1 LPLGKHTRNKN
12 TNPRRRKK
20 SASGTA
26 FRWRFGFPLQVIHW
40 ISYPRLTHLFIGFI
54 DGLVP
59 GTLFSRQLSPS
70 ADEDKSS
77 SNACPEASPSEQAQP
92 EVSSPGNF

>member
-1 LPLGKHTRNKN
+1 
-12 TNPRRRKK
+12 
-20 SASGTA
+20 
-26 FRWRFGFPLQVIHW
+26 
-40 ISYPRLTHLFIGFI
+40 LFIGFI